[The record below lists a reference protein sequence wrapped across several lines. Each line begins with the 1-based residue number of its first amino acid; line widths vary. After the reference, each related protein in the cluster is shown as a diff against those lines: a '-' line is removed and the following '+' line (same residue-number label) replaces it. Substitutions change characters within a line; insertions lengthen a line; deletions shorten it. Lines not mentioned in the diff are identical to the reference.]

1 MSKPGEMVQILRED
15 YEEQLEAYRIL
26 RNKFLI
32 AVPGMDLDKEKQLYD
47 QWKLDLHLNSI
58 ISFDRAIPTEQR
70 TCETC
75 ANEWDAL
82 TKEEMWDIIQRIREL
97 TGNDG
102 TESPEQTVARLVEER
117 PATPHHVSTEDVITI
132 RSALNALSEIRR
144 DIQAIEQYEEWSGG
158 SPNYGTC
165 RTFGR
170 IKDIA
175 NNSSK
180 ALAALDRIAGR
191 EE

>member
-58 ISFDRAIPTEQR
+58 ISFDRAIPTEPR

-75 ANEWDAL
+75 ARGCLPNERVYVNPDAEDPCPGW
-82 TKEEMWDIIQRIREL
+82 THRSPQSADVETVREA
-97 TGNDG
+97 
-102 TESPEQTVARLVEER
+102 EKSYCIER
-117 PATPHHVSTEDVITI
+117 VGAN
-132 RSALNALSEIRR
+132 L
-144 DIQAIEQYEEWSGG
+144 YWGG
-158 SPNYGTC
+158 SPMTGKYKGLDALVSISAAI
-165 RTFGR
+165 RFARKEDAEMVRASQGM
-170 IKDIA
+170 
-175 NNSSK
+175 SSDEYVVTEHQW
-180 ALAALDRIAGR
+180 L
-191 EE
+191 

>member
-58 ISFDRAIPTEQR
+58 ISFDRALPPKPR

-117 PATPHHVSTEDVITI
+117 PATPHPVSTEDVITI

>member
-1 MSKPGEMVQILRED
+1 MGKPGEMVQILRED

-75 ANEWDAL
+75 ATGCLPNERVYVNPDVETPCPGWTPRSPQSADVETVRDKIELAIKFGLPIDARMALRDAL
-82 TKEEMWDIIQRIREL
+82 E
-97 TGNDG
+97 
-102 TESPEQTVARLVEER
+102 
-117 PATPHHVSTEDVITI
+117 
-132 RSALNALSEIRR
+132 
-144 DIQAIEQYEEWSGG
+144 
-158 SPNYGTC
+158 
-165 RTFGR
+165 
-170 IKDIA
+170 
-175 NNSSK
+175 
-180 ALAALDRIAGR
+180 ALDRIAGKLSG
-191 EE
+191 